1 MSDNGLTYKA
11 HLERRYSPSNRPQM
25 YRATV
30 EIFKPGGGGF
40 LVEAMGNVGQ
50 AIEDA
55 ARKCRRYG
63 INSDAVRFELERA
76 YIKLGEA
83 E

>member
-1 MSDNGLTYKA
+1 MANLTYQVHIEKRDTPP
-11 HLERRYSPSNRPQM
+11 ERPQI
-25 YRATV
+25 YRASV

-40 LVEAMGNVGQ
+40 MVEALGHVGQ
-50 AIEDA
+50 AIEGA